1 MKAFTYTNPRDLGS
15 AIAAGAGPNT
25 AFIAGGTTL
34 IDIWKLGAVPAEH
47 LIDLNALDYRGI
59 EAAPAGL
66 KLGALARMSDVG
78 SHSDVVKNYPVVSQ
92 ALLLSASP
100 QIRNMASLGGNL
112 LQRPRSVSY
121 RNPDPTLM
129 DGPSR
134 FDAIFGVT
142 PHSAAPH
149 PSDFAVAMMALD
161 GFVRVKGSKGE
172 RVVKLSDFYQL
183 PMADLTFWTI
193 APDEVITSIETA
205 LPFASRSAYVKVRD
219 RASYQFAVVSA
230 AVALDLDGANVRDVR
245 VAAGGV
251 GTIPWRFPEVEAA
264 LRGKPATA
272 EAFQTAVADIG
283 AHATP
288 KTQTKFKIEMLKRT
302 VVRALLQAQAIV

>member
-1 MKAFTYTNPRDLGS
+1 MKAFTYTSPRDLTS
-15 AIAAGAGPNT
+15 AITAGAQPQT

-34 IDIWKLGAVPAEH
+34 IDLWKLGAVPAER
-47 LIDLNALDYRGI
+47 LVDLNGLACRGI
-59 EAAPAGL
+59 EATSAGL
-66 KLGALARMSDVG
+66 KLGSLTRMSDAG
-78 SHSDVVKNYPVVSQ
+78 SHPDVTKNYPVVAQ

-121 RNPDPTLM
+121 RNPDPTLQ

-149 PSDFAVAMMALD
+149 PSDFAVALLALD
-161 GFVRVKGSKGE
+161 ASVRVQGAKGE
-172 RVVKLSDFYQL
+172 RVLKLADFYRV
-183 PMADLTFWTI
+183 PKEDLTFWTI
-193 APDEVITSIETA
+193 TPDEVITSIEAAT
-205 LPFASRSAYVKVRD
+205 PFAARSAYVKIRD

-230 AVALDLDGANVRDVR
+230 AVALDLDGANVRDAR
-245 VAAGGV
+245 VTAGGV
-251 GTIPWRFPEVEAA
+251 GTVPWRFPQVEAA
-264 LRGKPATA
+264 LRGKPAA
-272 EAFQTAVADIG
+272 IDAFHAAVADIG
-283 AHATP
+283 AGATP
-288 KTQTKFKIEMLKRT
+288 KTETQFKVELLKRT

>member
-1 MKAFTYTNPRDLGS
+1 MRAFTYTSARDLES
-15 AIAAGAGPNT
+15 AVAASAAPNA

-34 IDIWKLGAVPAEH
+34 IDIWKLGAVSAER
-47 LIDLNALDYRGI
+47 LIDLNALDCRGI
-59 EAAPAGL
+59 EATSAGL
-66 KLGALARMSDVG
+66 KLGSLARMSEVG
-78 SHSDVVKNYPVVSQ
+78 IHPDVVKNYPVVSQ

-121 RNPDPTLM
+121 RNPDPLLM

-142 PHSAAPH
+142 PMSAAPH

-161 GFVRVKGSKGE
+161 GSVRVKGSKGE
-172 RVVKLSDFYQL
+172 RALKLSDFYKL
-183 PMADLTFWTI
+183 PRTDLTFWTI
-193 APDEVITSIETA
+193 APDEIITSIEA
-205 LPFASRSAYVKVRD
+205 GVPFASRSAYVKIRD

-230 AVALDLDGANVRDVR
+230 AVVLDLDGGTVREAR

-251 GTIPWRFPEVEAA
+251 GTIPWRFPEIEAV
-264 LRGKPATA
+264 LKGKPATA
-272 EAFQTAVADIG
+272 DAFQAAVLGIG
-283 AHATP
+283 AGATP
-288 KTQTKFKIEMLKRT
+288 KTPTKFKVELLKRT
-302 VVRALLQAQAIV
+302 VVRALLQAQGIV